1 MTLGARM
8 RAASR
13 AKRLRL
19 RAGADHLSRAENERR
34 GLWGADAH
42 NGRGKTLRMRG
53 DGGRRQCGS
62 SGGRVEKGIG
72 AIFRVSHLGVVLHV
86 ARVKRDGFRSSLQ
99 SRLTVQT
106 MFLRGRDWWVSL
118 DAAPSSHGGAR
129 KKTARVGRG
138 EDGGTHCSWGT
149 IPEGCTARSTAPS
162 VGGAGAATT
171 ALDGPAA
178 SGWAGASSAPLMFEG
193 LDAKK
198 STEGE
203 IPPFLFQPLFK
214 REGGRA
220 QAGGCPRGVPTR
232 LDAKRRDLGETRS
245 KYLPDGVGSRHL
257 GAGFWRETR
266 EEFRRGSGACHAR
279 GSRPE
284 KCSRRSGD
292 AAISIK

>member
-1 MTLGARM
+1 MTLAYL
-8 RAASR
+8 RAAL
-13 AKRLRL
+13 AGQRLRL

-86 ARVKRDGFRSSLQ
+86 ARVKRDGFQVELAVEVDGANDVPAGARLVGQPGRSAEFS
-99 SRLTVQT
+99 
-106 MFLRGRDWWVSL
+106 W
-118 DAAPSSHGGAR
+118 GGAR

-203 IPPFLFQPLFK
+203 ISLPVPASFQK
-214 REGGRA
+214 REGDVLRRA
-220 QAGGCPRGVPTR
+220 
-232 LDAKRRDLGETRS
+232 
-245 KYLPDGVGSRHL
+245 
-257 GAGFWRETR
+257 GAPGACL
-266 EEFRRGSGACHAR
+266 RGSMPSDETSEKPAR
-279 GSRPE
+279 
-284 KCSRRSGD
+284 
-292 AAISIK
+292 SICPTV